1 MSGLIRS
8 LLSRSLLSED
18 AWISLNRFEHLRV
31 QLRSP
36 LLVRVHTP
44 FGSTSRT
51 YYCIFG
57 KSKLEQSVLL
67 RFGECT
73 AYHVRR
79 YSLVVDHL
87 AIVLKL
93 AEPKQIPFA
102 RCILSILGRLGPRQE
117 LACVFIQRVSG
128 LAAEFAI
135 IGVPIFLVTIF
146 TKPKGF
152 VGSVGIYVVFYCR
165 YIRAGCGPPSSNFTC
180 TRR

>member
-1 MSGLIRS
+1 M
-8 LLSRSLLSED
+8 
-18 AWISLNRFEHLRV
+18 
-31 QLRSP
+31 
-36 LLVRVHTP
+36 
-44 FGSTSRT
+44 
-51 YYCIFG
+51 
-57 KSKLEQSVLL
+57 LL

-146 TKPKGF
+146 TKPQGF
-152 VGSVGIYVVFYCR
+152 VGSVGIYMLY
-165 YIRAGCGPPSSNFTC
+165 FTVDTSEPVAVRHPRISLALGGSAANRTLLRLQSAS
-180 TRR
+180 TRLLPLDCALEERRG

>member
-1 MSGLIRS
+1 MFSSAAKG
-8 LLSRSLLSED
+8 
-18 AWISLNRFEHLRV
+18 
-31 QLRSP
+31 
-36 LLVRVHTP
+36 
-44 FGSTSRT
+44 
-51 YYCIFG
+51 
-57 KSKLEQSVLL
+57 LL
-67 RFGECT
+67 RLRIGRTLYMCFLVALALEWNTC
-73 AYHVRR
+73 HVAVELDQPRV
-79 YSLVVDHL
+79 LVVDHL
-87 AIVLKL
+87 VIVLKL

-146 TKPKGF
+146 TKPQGF